1 MRCDRAKPGRVLGLA
16 LLVFGAAFWL
26 AQPVAVAQDGVA
38 EEASE
43 AEDASEAEAEEAW
56 DSPEGEIE
64 PAEEETPADEEGSP
78 AVEPEDPD
86 ESEPEA
92 PEETDEEADSPPS
105 SIDEDADEESKW
117 RERHQQMLAAVK
129 DSERRVAE
137 AEAQRK
143 KLGDRYSYGGR
154 SRQQI
159 QTELDAAERLF
170 QRAQRDLD
178 RFYEEAR
185 QADVPPGWVREE
197 D

>member
-1 MRCDRAKPGRVLGLA
+1 
-16 LLVFGAAFWL
+16 
-26 AQPVAVAQDGVA
+26 VAQDGDA

-64 PAEEETPADEEGSP
+64 PAEEETPADDEGSP

-105 SIDEDADEESKW
+105 SIDEDADEEAKW

-129 DSERRVAE
+129 DSERRVAA
-137 AEAQRK
+137 AEAQRN

-159 QTELDAAERLF
+159 LTELDAAERLF